1 MIQLF
6 CLIGSLF
13 PLAITATSVEPALD
27 EVRDWPKFSAC
38 QEVLRKICPRQ
49 NPDCTRTLPT
59 FPPPQ
64 FQHSVPSAFSISS
77 LEMKS

>member
-1 MIQLF
+1 MIHLL
-6 CLIGSLF
+6 CLISSLLPF
-13 PLAITATSVEPALD
+13 AIAAASVEPTLD

-49 NPDCTRTLPT
+49 NPDCTRTLPI

-77 LEMKS
+77 VEMKS